1 MRDNEANRVLCPAF
15 GGKTRVRLRGD
26 TILENFLLYCPKCR
40 QEHLVSIRNRTLLS
54 SLKI

>member
-1 MRDNEANRVLCPAF
+1 MCDNETSWVLCPAC

-26 TILENFLLYCPKCR
+26 TVLENFLLYCPKCR

-54 SLKI
+54 SIKI

>member
-1 MRDNEANRVLCPAF
+1 MRDNEANRVICPAC

-54 SLKI
+54 SIKI

>member
-54 SLKI
+54 SIKI

>member
-1 MRDNEANRVLCPAF
+1 MRDNEANRVICPAC

-40 QEHLVSIRNRTLLS
+40 QEHLGSIRNRTLLS
-54 SLKI
+54 SIKI

>member
-1 MRDNEANRVLCPAF
+1 MCNNETSWVLCPAC

-26 TILENFLLYCPKCR
+26 TVLENFLLYCPKCR

-54 SLKI
+54 SIKI